1 MFALS
6 ALLAL
11 ATVMPLVTAHGGLHY
26 AIIDG
31 TKYPAPNPNGD
42 SGSFAIRGI
51 NDINPVKGT
60 SNPDMLCGHGAQ
72 PATLVAD
79 ANPGSTIQFAWMNG
93 EGGTWVHNTGP
104 VMTYMASCG
113 DAGCVNFT
121 GNGDGAGGPGTAE
134 FFKISELGRKQD
146 GDGRSWFMA
155 DLTTGPDATLSVTLP
170 TDMPAGEYLIR
181 HELIAM
187 QLGMSQGGAEF
198 YPACLQI
205 RLAGPNGT
213 AAALP
218 SGNQVVQ
225 FPGGYSDTEP
235 GILDAHIYD
244 GPSFPYVFP
253 GPALISDV
261 TPTPSDPSSTDVP
274 SSSDIP
280 SSSSGSITSTPLAA
294 APAPTPTSG
303 CGNGNPN
310 KRRKVKRVVKRII
323 RQGPLIKKRDTGK
336 REEVKREASK
346 APMGKREEVKREAVP
361 NAHHRARDIPNN
373 VVRSR
378 VMRGVF

>member
-1 MFALS
+1 MFARS

-11 ATVMPLVTAHGGLHY
+11 ATIVPLVAAHGGIHQ

-31 TKYPAPNPNGD
+31 TTYPAPDPNGD

-60 SNPDMLCGHGAQ
+60 SNPDMLCGHGAH
-72 PATLVAD
+72 PAALVAD
-79 ANPGSTIQFAWMNG
+79 ASPGSTIQFSWRNG

-113 DAGCVNFT
+113 DAGCANF
-121 GNGDGAGGPGTAE
+121 DGSGTAE
-134 FFKISELGRKQD
+134 FFKIGELGRKQD
-146 GDGRSWFMA
+146 GTWFMS
-155 DLTTGPDATLSVTLP
+155 DLTTGPDAALSVTLP
-170 TDMPAGEYLIR
+170 TDLPAGEYLVR

-205 RLAGPNGT
+205 RLSAPSNST
-213 AAALP
+213 AAPLP
-218 SGNQVVQ
+218 SGSQVVQ
-225 FPGGYSDTEP
+225 FPGGYSDEDP

-244 GPSFPYVFP
+244 GPQYPYVFP

-261 TPTPSDPSSTDVP
+261 ANPSPSDPSPSDPSS
-274 SSSDIP
+274 
-280 SSSSGSITSTPLAA
+280 SGSIATATTPLPA

-303 CGNGNPN
+303 CGNPN
-310 KRRKVKRVVKRII
+310 KRKVKRVVKRIV
-323 RQGPLIKKRDTGK
+323 RQGPLIKKRSKDDK
-336 REEVKREASK
+336 PLVKREASK
-346 APMGKREEVKREAVP
+346 AVRDTVVVGVP
-361 NAHHRARDIPNN
+361 NAHRARDIPNN